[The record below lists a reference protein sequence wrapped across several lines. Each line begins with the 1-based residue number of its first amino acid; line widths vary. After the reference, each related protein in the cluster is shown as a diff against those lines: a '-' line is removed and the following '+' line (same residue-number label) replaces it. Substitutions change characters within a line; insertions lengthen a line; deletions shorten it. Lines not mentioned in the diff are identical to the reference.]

1 MKKKSISQ
9 LKKLADAVFSRWL
22 RETQRR
28 ADGWVRCYTCGAINP
43 IEVMQAGHY
52 VSRSINQL
60 RYDERNVKVQCR
72 SCNIFKHGAM
82 DEFALELQKEY
93 GLDILKILAKEKRKL
108 KQWKIKELEEIISKY
123 KG

>member
-1 MKKKSISQ
+1 
-9 LKKLADAVFSRWL
+9 
-22 RETQRR
+22 
-28 ADGWVRCYTCGAINP
+28 
-43 IEVMQAGHY
+43 MQAGHY
-52 VSRSINQL
+52 ISRAINQL